1 MLYSIGGAVG
11 GAVVHHN
18 HSQRAVDLGSDAVKS
33 AAHAVGA
40 VAHREYY
47 AYLAFHVA
55 KLAIIRQTKGQIG
68 AKSERTRDE

>member
-1 MLYSIGGAVG
+1 MLHSSDGAVG
-11 GAVVHHN
+11 GAIVHYN
-18 HSQRAVDLGSDAVKS
+18 HLQGAIDLGSDAVES

-40 VAHREYY
+40 VAHRDYY